1 MSDEIIAYKPSYNLR
16 SKAIVKQSA
25 ATDSL
30 NALIIDSIQD
40 IKGKKIR
47 LLDLRSLQDAPAD
60 YFIVCEGDSST
71 QVRALADN
79 VYKRLAEEASTKP
92 LHLEGINSNRWVLLD
107 YLNTVVHIFFPEA
120 RQFYDLESLW
130 GDAQVQEFDTL

>member
-1 MSDEIIAYKPSYNLR
+1 MR
-16 SKAIVKQSA
+16 SKAKVKQSA
-25 ATDSL
+25 VTDSL

-47 LLDLRSLQDAPAD
+47 LLDLRKLADAPAD
-60 YFIVCEGDSST
+60 FFVVCEGDSST
-71 QVRALADN
+71 QIRAIADN
-79 VYKRLAEEASTKP
+79 VYKRLSEEAHTKP
-92 LHLEGINSNRWVLLD
+92 LHLEGINSSRWVLLD

>member
-1 MSDEIIAYKPSYNLR
+1 MR
-16 SKAIVKQSA
+16 SKAKVKQSA

-47 LLDLRSLQDAPAD
+47 LLDMRELHDAPAD
-60 YFIVCEGDSST
+60 FFIVCEGDSST
-71 QVRALADN
+71 QVRAIADN
-79 VYKRLAEEASTKP
+79 VYRRVNEEAHVKP
-92 LHLEGINSNRWVLLD
+92 LHLEGANSSRWVLLD

-130 GDAQVQEFDTL
+130 GDARVQEFDTL

>member
-1 MSDEIIAYKPSYNLR
+1 MR
-16 SKAIVKQSA
+16 SKAKVKQSA

-47 LLDLRSLQDAPAD
+47 LLDMRELQDTPAD
-60 YFIVCEGDSST
+60 FFIVCEGDSST
-71 QVRALADN
+71 QVRAIADN
-79 VYKRLAEEASTKP
+79 VYRRVNEEGKMKP
-92 LHLEGINSNRWVLLD
+92 LHLEGANSSRWVLLD

-130 GDAQVQEFDTL
+130 GDARVQEFDTL